1 MLCMNGPTESLH
13 MVKKS
18 CCTHVMDAHGCSPCR
33 MAATPRL
40 RLWLLMALPLA
51 ALVVLCHTVPIPST
65 VHTIASA
72 LSTLLTA
79 NSSSCVPLR
88 IVIALLSMTE
98 KWCTR
103 LVMTLAIS
111 TWKGSTSGPLKAERA
126 RVSASASPS
135 SMTCL
140 ETSSPP
146 HCQAWLLFKITKSG
160 MNMMSTMGPSESFS
174 LLRLP
179 LLVSQISMS
188 WLPLKE
194 CTSKMLPKKIKAI
207 FQQQHTNNEQL
218 VIRACGIIN
227 GCGTMYNHEAVSN
240 VLVCDD
246 DFTHAFD

>member
-1 MLCMNGPTESLH
+1 MYLPPIVPIYMISLNLATPLPIPPCYNSTLLSAPKLIGMLSHFLLYWMIILIVMFNSPYPMMEIKRSTSLMLCMNGPTESLH

-111 TWKGSTSGPLKAERA
+111 TWKGSTLGLLKAERA
-126 RVSASASPS
+126 RVSASASSS

-146 HCQAWLLFKITKSG
+146 HCQA
-160 MNMMSTMGPSESFS
+160 
-174 LLRLP
+174 
-179 LLVSQISMS
+179 
-188 WLPLKE
+188 
-194 CTSKMLPKKIKAI
+194 
-207 FQQQHTNNEQL
+207 
-218 VIRACGIIN
+218 
-227 GCGTMYNHEAVSN
+227 
-240 VLVCDD
+240 
-246 DFTHAFD
+246 